1 MKASLLLVP
10 GLLLSLFTV
19 GCKDDAS
26 KAKPEPTGA
35 SSAALTP
42 SASAGAVAKGGA
54 VCTTPGELT
63 DSVSAPF
70 FPKSLGG
77 YCLDPQGEVKT
88 YGEKA
93 KLTMDQVCTSAFD
106 GECEV
111 YKRFG
116 LKRVVSLRYVDGEGK
131 GSAVEV
137 IVSEFADPGA
147 YGMFTFRVGAGD
159 PADPAT
165 PKPLQAGAAGAI
177 GTGRAYVWRGSHVVE
192 LQYTNENES
201 QDELTKSSAPILT
214 ALGKEIGQR
223 LPGALALPP
232 AAQALPTEK
241 LVPNGIAF
249 QPKDVLGFNGVGPA
263 ALGFYKDGDKR
274 WRLLSIVKDDVEAA
288 KDAFK
293 TMKSKPGSLPI
304 TGVGDE
310 AVHIAVPMGEGDKSG
325 TKVEY
330 LVARKG
336 RQIWGVGDEE
346 YALRAAEGP
355 ARDKARLTKEEA
367 TEKMKPLLAQPAPA
381 PAASGSAAP
390 KGSAA
395 PATSASAAPK
405 K

>member
-10 GLLLSLFTV
+10 GLLVALTTV

-26 KAKPEPTGA
+26 KAKSEP
-35 SSAALTP
+35 AATP
-42 SASAGAVAKGGA
+42 SAAPSSSAGATAKAA
-54 VCTTPGELT
+54 VCATPGELT
-63 DSVSAPF
+63 DAISAPF
-70 FPKSLGG
+70 FPKSVGG
-77 YCLDPQGEVKT
+77 YCVDPQGEVKT
-88 YGEKA
+88 YGEKG
-93 KLTMDQVCTSAFD
+93 KLTMDQVCTTAFD

-147 YGMFTFRVGAGD
+147 YGMFTFRVAAGD
-159 PADPAT
+159 PAEPAT
-165 PKPLQAGAAGAI
+165 PKPLQAGAAGAM
-177 GTGRAYVWRGSHVVE
+177 GTGRAYVWRGAHVVE

-201 QDELTKSSAPILT
+201 QEELSKSSATILA

-223 LPGALALPP
+223 LPGPLALPP
-232 AAQALPTEK
+232 AALALPTEK

-249 QPKDVLGFNGVGPA
+249 QPKDVLGVNGVGPG

-274 WRLLSIVKDDVEAA
+274 WRLLSIVKDDAEGA

-293 TMKSKPGSLPI
+293 AMKAKPGSLPI
-304 TGVGDE
+304 AGIGDE

-325 TKVEY
+325 AKVEF

-336 RQIWGVGDEE
+336 RQVWGVGDEE

-355 ARDKARLTKEEA
+355 AREKARVTKDEA
-367 TEKMKPLLAQPAPA
+367 TEKMKALLALPA

-390 KGSAA
+390 KPSTA
-395 PATSASAAPK
+395 PATSGSAAPK

>member
-10 GLLLSLFTV
+10 GLLFSLTTG

-26 KAKPEPTGA
+26 KAKPEPTVTPSA
-35 SSAALTP
+35 SP
-42 SASAGAVAKGGA
+42 SASAGATRANAA
-54 VCTTPGELT
+54 VCTTPGENT
-63 DSVSAPF
+63 DTVSAPF
-70 FPKSLGG
+70 FPKAIGG

-147 YGMFTFRVGAGD
+147 YGMFTFRVAAGD

-165 PKPLQAGAAGAI
+165 PKPLQAGAAGAM

-201 QDELTKSSAPILT
+201 QEELTKSSAPILT

-223 LPGALALPP
+223 LPGALSLPP

-249 QPKDVLGFNGVGPA
+249 QPKDVLGFNGIGPG
-263 ALGFYKDGDKR
+263 ALGFYKDGDRR
-274 WRLLSIVKDDVEAA
+274 WRLLSIVKDDAEAA

-293 TMKSKPGSLPI
+293 TLKSKPGSLPI
-304 TGVGDE
+304 AGVGDE
-310 AVHIAVPMGEGDKSG
+310 AVHIALPMGEGDKSG

-346 YALRAAEGP
+346 YALRAAEP
-355 ARDKARLTKEEA
+355 AAREKARLTKDEA

-381 PAASGSAAP
+381 ASGSAAP
-390 KGSAA
+390 KASAA
-395 PATSASAAPK
+395 PATSGSAAPK